1 MSWTKAHD
9 SQRPGNSHPDGRM
22 NADDDDLASTAVHRV
37 KHQELDASGVRK
49 ARIAQAHASGHEGA
63 EAVYRTVVWLR
74 DQLPLDA
81 QTQLAVC
88 FEWAREGITRQSS
101 GEISED
107 LKALHAAYTYARDL
121 MVESV
126 RKRGP
131 K

>member
-1 MSWTKAHD
+1 MICHVLATSAA
-9 SQRPGNSHPDGRM
+9 RM
-22 NADDDDLASTAVHRV
+22 NADDDDLDSTAVHRV
-37 KHQELDASGVRK
+37 KHEELDASAVRK
-49 ARIAQAHASGHEGA
+49 ARIAQSHAAGHESA

-88 FEWAREGITRQSS
+88 FEWAREGIARQNP
-101 GEISED
+101 GEISEE

-121 MVESV
+121 MVDSV
-126 RKRGP
+126 NKRGR

>member
-1 MSWTKAHD
+1 
-9 SQRPGNSHPDGRM
+9 
-22 NADDDDLASTAVHRV
+22 
-37 KHQELDASGVRK
+37 
-49 ARIAQAHASGHEGA
+49 
-63 EAVYRTVVWLR
+63 VVWLR

-88 FEWAREGITRQSS
+88 FEWAREGIARQSS